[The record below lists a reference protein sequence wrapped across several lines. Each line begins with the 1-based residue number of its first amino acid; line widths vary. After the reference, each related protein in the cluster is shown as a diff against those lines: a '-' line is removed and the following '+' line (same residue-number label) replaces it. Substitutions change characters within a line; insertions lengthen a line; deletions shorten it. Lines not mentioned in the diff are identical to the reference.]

1 MQGDT
6 VVTKDQEGEKRPLNK
21 SKGDEPPLKMN
32 RGVELLLRNKRR
44 VQKPKTFQVK
54 FGNMVSF
61 FNREIEFYLDFH
73 LDIKKSSPPEGES

>member
-1 MQGDT
+1 MHGGI
-6 VVTKDQEGEKRPLNK
+6 VVTEDQEEEKSPLNK
-21 SKGDEPPLKMN
+21 IKSDEDSLKIN
-32 RGVELLLRNKRR
+32 KGVELLLRNKRR

-73 LDIKKSSPPEGES
+73 LDIRKSSFNQGEE

>member
-1 MQGDT
+1 MRGGI
-6 VVTKDQEGEKRPLNK
+6 VVTEDQEEEKSPLNK
-21 SKGDEPPLKMN
+21 IKSDEDSLKIN

-44 VQKPKTFQVK
+44 VQAPKTFQVK

-73 LDIKKSSPPEGES
+73 LDIRKSSSNQGE